1 MSRYIGPRNKI
12 SRKFGVY
19 IYGNKKYLQRK
30 KYPPGQHGL
39 LRKRIGRKS
48 NYFIQLLEKQKL
60 KYIYGILEKQ
70 LKKMFNIVYK
80 KKGITG
86 DLLLQ
91 MCERRLD
98 NVVYRIGYANSI
110 FFARQLV
117 SHKHI
122 LVNNK
127 IINIPSYQI
136 NVGDIISLK
145 NKMKNNINIINSLT
159 INRDRDNIQSWLLY
173 KESEMIAECIKLPT
187 INDIKNKINT
197 KLIVELYSK

>member
-12 SRKFGVY
+12 SRKFGEY
-19 IYGNKKYLQRK
+19 IYGNKKYLIKK

-39 LRKRIGRKS
+39 LRKRIGKKS
-48 NYFIQLLEKQKL
+48 NYFIQLLEKQKV

-70 LKKMFNIVYK
+70 FKRMFKIVYK

-86 DLLLQ
+86 NLLLQ

-98 NVVYRIGYANSI
+98 NVIYRIGYARTRLFS
-110 FFARQLV
+110 RQLV
-117 SHKHI
+117 THKHI

-127 IINIPSYQI
+127 TVNIPSYQI
-136 NVGDIISLK
+136 KIGDIISLK
-145 NKMKNNINIINSLT
+145 DKIKSNINIVNSLI
-159 INRDRDNIQSWLLY
+159 INKDRIKKWLLFN
-173 KESEMIAECIKLPT
+173 ENEMSAECINLPT
-187 INDIKNKINT
+187 IKDIDKKINT

>member
-12 SRKFGVY
+12 SRKLGVY
-19 IYGNKKYLQRK
+19 IYGNKKYYQRK

-39 LRKRIGRKS
+39 LKKRIGKKS
-48 NYFIQLLEKQKL
+48 NYSIQLLEKQKL

-70 LKKMFNIVYK
+70 LKRIFYIVYK

-86 DLLLQ
+86 DLLIQ

-98 NVVYRIGYANSI
+98 NVVYRIGYANSRYS
-110 FFARQLV
+110 ARQLV

-122 LVNNK
+122 IVNNK
-127 IINIPSYQI
+127 VINIPSYQI

-145 NKMKNNINIINSLT
+145 KKIKKNINIINSLKK
-159 INRDRDNIQSWLLY
+159 NKNNVKSWLNFN
-173 KESEMIAECIKLPT
+173 ESDMEAKCIKLPT
-187 INDIKNKINT
+187 INDINEKINT
-197 KLIVELYSK
+197 QLIVELYSK